1 MPDQGFEAESHGF
14 CIGRR
19 ATRFLRVVKG
29 GLINVERLF
38 HTFDVTIPIQQKVP
52 YGAARGSAPFENCDN
67 TLTLAEEAGIGSSD
81 IAKIEVAG
89 TPVEKVR
96 LAFRDQR

>member
-1 MPDQGFEAESHGF
+1 MWSVFFIHSMLPYQYS
-14 CIGRR
+14 R
-19 ATRFLRVVKG
+19 K
-29 GLINVERLF
+29 F
-38 HTFDVTIPIQQKVP
+38 HTAP
-52 YGAARGSAPFENCDN
+52 RGSAPFENCDN